1 MLGRLSGPFRANL
14 RLSLGRTDRDSVMR
28 LIGSMRTLCGAVLL
42 TSSMFAS
49 GAVAAPADYRF
60 ELAQARPA
68 GPGKTDLTVRLIH
81 VPDKKPVAGAILFET
96 KADMTPAGMAD
107 MTGKVTPLS
116 SDQPGL
122 YRFQVETG
130 MAGNWQL
137 GLGAKVQG
145 ETGTVRGTVPF
156 AAAK

>member
-1 MLGRLSGPFRANL
+1 
-14 RLSLGRTDRDSVMR
+14 MR
-28 LIGSMRTLCGAVLL
+28 FVESTRTLCGAALL
-42 TSSMFAS
+42 SLSMFVSSA
-49 GAVAAPADYRF
+49 GAAPTDYRF
-60 ELAQARPA
+60 ELAQAQPA
-68 GPGKTDLTVRLIH
+68 GPGKTDLSVRLLH
-81 VPDKKPVAGAILFET
+81 VPDKKPVAGAVLFET

-107 MTGKVTPLS
+107 MTGKVTPLP

-145 ETGTVRGTVPF
+145 ETGTVRGTIPF